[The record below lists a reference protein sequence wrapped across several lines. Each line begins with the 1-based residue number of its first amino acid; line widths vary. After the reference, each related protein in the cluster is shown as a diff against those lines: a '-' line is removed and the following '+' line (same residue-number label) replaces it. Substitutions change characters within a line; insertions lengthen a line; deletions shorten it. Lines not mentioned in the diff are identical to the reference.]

1 VAKIWRF
8 ATFLPQFGE
17 IKVNM
22 RPIFP
27 VAPFRC
33 LFVGRISMTITEFL
47 RAEDGVATIDWIVL
61 TAALTGLGLWLMTN
75 LGGGTLNTHT
85 QNIRGEL
92 QDPHFD
98 TDWFDYVAVLPPS
111 ME

>member
-1 VAKIWRF
+1 LKSPPPGHEGSRHDDDYRIPSRRGWRCH
-8 ATFLPQFGE
+8 
-17 IKVNM
+17 V
-22 RPIFP
+22 
-27 VAPFRC
+27 
-33 LFVGRISMTITEFL
+33 
-47 RAEDGVATIDWIVL
+47 DWIVL

-98 TDWFDYVAVLPPS
+98 TEWFDYVAVLPPS